1 MPQKWV
7 EAGSNPFMT
16 DCSGPRKVIDYSK
29 AEGEVD
35 NDDLYSYDLDSQVKA
50 AFGGDGAYSV
60 KF

>member
-1 MPQKWV
+1 M